1 MALYELTASYYG
13 TTPATGR
20 LSFNLSGPA
29 PIPDRL
35 RSLLEVCHESF
46 SVGIPV
52 AAQLHREVMEC
63 KLKREGWVVVMS
75 SQSDYTKPGISAKW
89 SITFSEA

>member
-1 MALYELTASYYG
+1 MALYELTASYHG
-13 TTPATGR
+13 TTPKTKR
-20 LSFNLSGPA
+20 LTFNLSGPA

-35 RSLLEVCHESF
+35 RSLLEVCRESF
-46 SVGIPV
+46 SVGIPA

-75 SQSDYTKPGISAKW
+75 SQSDYTKPGVSAKW